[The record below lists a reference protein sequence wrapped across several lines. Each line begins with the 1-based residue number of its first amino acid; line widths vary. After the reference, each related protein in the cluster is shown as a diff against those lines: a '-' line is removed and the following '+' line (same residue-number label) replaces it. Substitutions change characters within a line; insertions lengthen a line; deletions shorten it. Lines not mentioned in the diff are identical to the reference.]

1 MCAIELTSPDHQVV
15 KFLKTQI
22 LLNVTEKAADNQ
34 PSEVSCTLKL
44 IALIAGEFR
53 ALASLPSGHQ
63 GGLAGLFFQNGIL
76 VTGDGSLV
84 SIF

>member
-15 KFLKTQI
+15 KVPKTQI
-22 LLNVTEKAADNQ
+22 VLNVTEKADDNQ

-53 ALASLPSGHQ
+53 ALASLPFSHQ
-63 GGLAGLFFQNGIL
+63 YGLAGLSFQNGIL
-76 VTGDGSLV
+76 VTGGGSLV